1 MLMEQINEIVNDS
14 FYVKKGQDYLPCEF
28 AFLHISEEPNETYVA
43 YFKHRDIEKP
53 IIYWWEKDDVSYC
66 EDSRRFI
73 IDFVGEAYLSLYIKN
88 GLEKPVDKP
97 LWRHFQCINCGI
109 PSKWWNIID
118 DIKRPID

>member
-73 IDFVGEAYLSLYIKN
+73 IDFVGEAYLSLYIKQRDIT
-88 GLEKPVDKP
+88 LDLVQVATCII
-97 LWRHFQCINCGI
+97 HFSLFTIHL
-109 PSKWWNIID
+109 
-118 DIKRPID
+118 